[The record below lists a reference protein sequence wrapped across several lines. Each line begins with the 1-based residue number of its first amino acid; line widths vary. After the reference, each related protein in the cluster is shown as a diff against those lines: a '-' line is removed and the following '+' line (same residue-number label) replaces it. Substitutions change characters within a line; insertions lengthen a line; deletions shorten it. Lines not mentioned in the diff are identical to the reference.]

1 MRPFASFGELVLS
14 IVFVVFVLSYLVLK
28 ALFIYSKSSEK
39 KSFKAAV
46 ISAFCAVILLFFS
59 SCELG
64 PPKIANI
71 LHYAFSLGALGFAFC
86 AFAFIRQIFSFL
98 NNKSAS

>member
-1 MRPFASFGELVLS
+1 MMRAFASFGELVPS

-28 ALFIYSKSSEK
+28 ALSSEK

-64 PPKIANI
+64 FLSPKIANI
-71 LHYAFSLGALGFAFC
+71 LRYAFSLGALGFAFC
-86 AFAFIRQIFSFL
+86 AFVFIKQIFSFL